1 MSNKT
6 YNNIIA
12 LISFLT
18 TIAFV
23 VCKITGVISAS
34 WWLIIV
40 PFVLAIIF
48 RTGDDKEDDGNNNNN
63 NLKMA

>member
-23 VCKITGVISAS
+23 VCKIIGVINAS

-40 PFVLAIIF
+40 TFVLAIIF
-48 RTGDDKEDDGNNNNN
+48 RTGDDEKDDGNNNNN